1 MAYQGQ
7 SFDKGDC
14 YQRVPSESDT
24 RWLLRELIDDISLM
38 TEWSSLYLSSMR
50 HVSWAVH
57 SGMWELR
64 VKKSL
69 RGISYFSFIFIFSF
83 FSHCSKTKT
92 NSHSSRWGIKNI
104 IPKEIYSIS
113 GEREQDD
120 TIPLNL
126 CADFKEEPP
135 WTGTQMY
142 SVKAVRSSVTKIER
156 KKSKRERGER
166 WRQKA
171 VHLADGQLL
180 LRQLPAAFLQ
190 SAFDSQG

>member
-1 MAYQGQ
+1 MI
-7 SFDKGDC
+7 F
-14 YQRVPSESDT
+14 P
-24 RWLLRELIDDISLM
+24 L
-38 TEWSSLYLSSMR
+38 
-50 HVSWAVH
+50 
-57 SGMWELR
+57 
-64 VKKSL
+64 
-69 RGISYFSFIFIFSF
+69 SFIHAPCSLSYSRWDVGAQSQSQEIPQGNFLLFLFFSF
-83 FSHCSKTKT
+83 FFSLVIVQK
-92 NSHSSRWGIKNI
+92 
-104 IPKEIYSIS
+104 PKQKLSFKSVRKKKKSVPKQIYSIS
-113 GEREQDD
+113 GEKEQDD

-142 SVKAVRSSVTKIER
+142 SVKAVRSSFAKIER

>member
-1 MAYQGQ
+1 MFLELFTVGCG
-7 SFDKGDC
+7 S
-14 YQRVPSESDT
+14 SESKS
-24 RWLLRELIDDISLM
+24 RNP
-38 TEWSSLYLSSMR
+38 
-50 HVSWAVH
+50 
-57 SGMWELR
+57 SGEFPTFPLFFFFLFL
-64 VKKSL
+64 VFVQKPKQTVIQVGEEKKIL
-69 RGISYFSFIFIFSF
+69 F
-83 FSHCSKTKT
+83 
-92 NSHSSRWGIKNI
+92 
-104 IPKEIYSIS
+104 PKEIYSIS